1 MHNWVIMNRQLL
13 SSSFFT
19 LLKPSL
25 DPRHTSFKLLFKPLT
40 ESTSRFLLYF
50 SCTFTLLKNKNSV
63 SFNYQRQCAFKSL
76 QNALPQ
82 NCLHNLLLFRILHC
96 CDFNTWLNEGSATN
110 SINMR
115 HAYSCAP
122 CRVTYSWHFYF
133 EDSMVNHLKTSRWV
147 QFLLLPKPMRF
158 LKIIEACA
166 CYIVTWDVT
175 AFAPPE

>member
-25 DPRHTSFKLLFKPLT
+25 DPRHTSFKPLFKPLT

-82 NCLHNLLLFRILHC
+82 NCTIYFC
-96 CDFNTWLNEGSATN
+96 SA
-110 SINMR
+110 
-115 HAYSCAP
+115 
-122 CRVTYSWHFYF
+122 F
-133 EDSMVNHLKTSRWV
+133 
-147 QFLLLPKPMRF
+147 
-158 LKIIEACA
+158 
-166 CYIVTWDVT
+166 YIVVISTRDWMKAAQPIRLICVMPIPVHLAGSPIPGTFILRIAWSTTLKQVVEFNFFSSLNQWD
-175 AFAPPE
+175 F